1 MSVLTAALKG
11 LRVCTCVLEGW
22 NRQWTS
28 SWDNTTDTFPRVS
41 SRIFQLGGGGGGG
54 PASLASQILYLIT
67 TLGKSL
73 TRPFP
78 DVDILLLQ

>member
-1 MSVLTAALKG
+1 MARSDFSK
-11 LRVCTCVLEGW
+11 
-22 NRQWTS
+22 
-28 SWDNTTDTFPRVS
+28 TDSRVS

-73 TRPFP
+73 TIPFP
-78 DVDILLLQ
+78 GVAKARGLVGETRIQ